1 MMMIASSRNTQ
12 VVPARVCLLFNAG
25 LKDSGLRLQTKAIN
39 EDLGITTFRLVRQN
53 QERPWHITV
62 KSDGTSVTDH
72 PRSTPSEWSTLDDLF
87 AFLHTIIE
95 MGHD

>member
-1 MMMIASSRNTQ
+1 MMIATSRNTQ
-12 VVPARVCLLFNAG
+12 VVPARICMLFNAD
-25 LKDSGLRLQTKAIN
+25 LKDDGLRLCTKAIN
-39 EDLGITTFRLVRQN
+39 DDLGIATFRLERQR

-62 KSDGTSVTDH
+62 HADGTAVTDH
-72 PRSTPSEWSTLDDLF
+72 PRSSPTTWSSTDDLF